1 MKRDRVTYPRE
12 TLKLYWEQVRTDK
25 RGFWLMAIGIPLS
38 AIIFDTIVP
47 YYLSQAIGTFTNR
60 DTHDMHVF
68 IVLAAVAAFV
78 GLIVNVIGYQSS
90 ARHESLVRSRLI
102 ESTLSR
108 LFQKDAGYFANQKVG
123 ALTSRLVDFVDSHID
138 LQVLVFMKTI
148 PFVLNTV
155 FGLVLIATA
164 SPIVALLAL
173 ALIAG
178 ILVQVRIS
186 KRIREPY
193 RAKRKKLRGETH
205 GLIAD
210 AISNNQTVT
219 VFAKETEELDMVRN
233 LNASFRRA
241 YIKDFSMLN
250 IDGTLRLLVMNG
262 VQILAIV
269 LIAGMLYKGAIPLG
283 IAIFTLTYLQR
294 FATQLF
300 ELGTI
305 LVGYDTIFMAAA
317 PITEALL
324 EEPLIAD
331 KPQARKLGATKGAIR
346 FSNVSYYYRDNDQT
360 AAVSDLTLDIK
371 PGQRVGVVGYSGAG
385 KTTLTKLLLRFD
397 DVTSGSIQIDGQ
409 DIRDVTQQSLRD
421 AIAYVQQEPLLFHR
435 TLGENIAYAR
445 WSAGKKDIEFAAKQA
460 HAMEFISKL
469 PQGMNT
475 IVGER
480 GIKLS
485 GGQRQRIAIA
495 RAILKDAPILILDEA
510 TSALDSE
517 SEKLI
522 QAGLDELMR
531 NRTSIVIAHRL
542 STIAKLDRIIVL
554 DQGRVVEDGPHA
566 ELLQRKGIY
575 ARLWSHQSGGFI
587 EE

>member
-12 TLKLYWEQVRTDK
+12 TLKLYWEQIRTDK
-25 RGFWLMAIGIPLS
+25 RRFWLMAIGIPLS
-38 AIIFDTIVP
+38 AVIFDTVVP
-47 YYLSQAIGTFTNR
+47 YFLSQAIGTFAS
-60 DTHDMHVF
+60 HDIGKMHTF
-68 IVLAAVAAFV
+68 IVWAATAALV
-78 GLIVNVIGYQSS
+78 GLLVNIVGYQSS
-90 ARHESLVRSRLI
+90 ARHESFVRGRLI
-102 ESTLSR
+102 EDTLSR
-108 LFQKDAGYFANQKVG
+108 LFQKDAGFFANQKVG

-138 LQVLVFMKTI
+138 LQVLVFMKTV
-148 PFVLNTV
+148 PFILNSV
-155 FGLVLIATA
+155 FGLILIAIA
-164 SPIVALLAL
+164 SPMVALLAL
-173 ALIAG
+173 VLIVG

-219 VFAKETEELDMVRN
+219 VFAKEADELSMVRK
-233 LNASFRRA
+233 LNDAFRRA
-241 YIKDFSMLN
+241 YVKDFSMLN
-250 IDGTLRLLVMNG
+250 IDGTLRLFVMNG
-262 VQILAIV
+262 VQIAAI
-269 LIAGMLYKGAIPLG
+269 LIIAGMLYKGTIPLG

-305 LVGYDTIFMAAA
+305 LVGYDTIFIAAA

-324 EEPLIAD
+324 EEPLIKD
-331 KPQARKLGATKGAIR
+331 KPRASDLKPSTGAIR
-346 FSNVSYYYRDNDQT
+346 FTDVSYHYKDSGHT
-360 AAVSDLTLDIK
+360 AAISDLTIDIK

-409 DIRDVTQQSLRD
+409 DIRDVTQRSLRD

-445 WSAGKKDIEFAAKQA
+445 WSASKQEIEFAAKQA
-460 HAMEFISKL
+460 HAMEFIDKL
-469 PQGMNT
+469 PQGLDT
-475 IVGER
+475 VVGER
-480 GIKLS
+480 GVKLS

-522 QAGLDELMR
+522 QAGLDELMK

-542 STIAKLDRIIVL
+542 STIAKLDRILVL
-554 DQGRVVEDGPHA
+554 DQGKVVEDGPHD
-566 ELLQRKGIY
+566 ELLKQNGIY